1 MQTGNSPSGRLV
13 VSEADVTSRC
23 RCINKP
29 GSYMIFPRANRVE
42 HHLPGFNQGV
52 LAQVLSTPQHGAKFV
67 EHELLVEANGGT
79 EKPRDEAFEQF
90 FFVLEGEIEL
100 GFDGG
105 KPKKMNR
112 GNFCW
117 LPPHCAYQF
126 SNKSNLQSRMV
137 WIRRRYEEVSGIAI
151 PAPIFAHESDVPAQP
166 TDTYM
171 EQHLTPYEQMGFDMG
186 INLQV
191 FEPGIYFSFVEAHV
205 MEHGLYMLDGRG
217 LYWLN
222 HDLIEV
228 QKDDFI
234 YMAPFCPQFF
244 YSTGWEKSA
253 YLLYKDVNR
262 DYTQFL

>member
-1 MQTGNSPSGRLV
+1 MNQPPLSRLI
-13 VSEADVTSRC
+13 VSDADVTSRC
-23 RCINKP
+23 QCINKP

-52 LAQVLSTPQHGAKFV
+52 LAQVLATPQHGAKFV
-67 EHELLVEANGGT
+67 EHELLVAVNGGT
-79 EKPRDEAFEQF
+79 EKPRDEMFEQF
-90 FFVLEGEIEL
+90 FFVLEGEIEFRTA
-100 GFDGG
+100 GSTQ
-105 KPKKMNR
+105 KKMGA

-117 LPPHCAYQF
+117 LPPACAYQF
-126 SNKSNLQSRMV
+126 TNKADSPSRVV
-137 WIRRRYEEVSGIAI
+137 WIRRRYEEVAGIAI
-151 PAPIFAHESDVPAQP
+151 PAPIFAHESDVIANP

-191 FEPGIYFSFVEAHV
+191 FEPGVYFSEVEAHV
-205 MEHGLYMLDGRG
+205 MEHGLYMVAGRG

-228 QKDDFI
+228 TQDDFI
-234 YMAPFCPQFF
+234 YMAPYCPQFF
-244 YSTGWEKSA
+244 YATGWEKSA

-262 DYTQFL
+262 DYTQNL

>member
-1 MQTGNSPSGRLV
+1 MQQAQTAKLIVGD
-13 VSEADVTSRC
+13 ADVTSRC
-23 RCINKP
+23 RCINVP

-42 HHLPGFNQGV
+42 HHLPGFEGV

-67 EHELLVEANGGT
+67 EHELLVEPNGRTQGHRS
-79 EKPRDEAFEQF
+79 EEFEQF
-90 FFVLEGEIEL
+90 FYVLEGGLQFSLE
-100 GFDGG
+100 G
-105 KPKKMNR
+105 KPHKMVQ
-112 GNFCW
+112 GSFAW
-117 LPPHCAYQF
+117 LPPHATYSFCSESEA
-126 SNKSNLQSRMV
+126 LSRVV
-137 WIRRRYEEVSGIAI
+137 WIRRRYVPVEGLAVPAAI
-151 PAPIFAHESDVPAQP
+151 LAHESDVRADP

-171 EQHLTPYEQMGFDMG
+171 EQHLTPYEQLGFDMG

-191 FEPGIYFSFVEAHV
+191 FDPGVYFSFVEAHV
-205 MEHGLYMLDGRG
+205 MEHGLYMVNGRG

-228 QKDDFI
+228 QKDDYI

>member
-1 MQTGNSPSGRLV
+1 MNQGQTAKLI
-13 VSEADVTSRC
+13 VSDADITSRC

-29 GSYMIFPRANRVE
+29 GSYMIFPRSNRVE
-42 HHLPGFNQGV
+42 HHLPGFEGV

-67 EHELLVEANGGT
+67 EHELLVEPNGHTTGQRS
-79 EKPRDEAFEQF
+79 EELEQF
-90 FFVLEGEIEL
+90 FFVLEGRVR
-100 GFDGG
+100 FDLDG
-105 KPKKMNR
+105 KVHKLVQ
-112 GNFCW
+112 GSFTW
-117 LPPHCAYQF
+117 LPPNAAYAF
-126 SNKSNLQSRMV
+126 ASDSDTPSRLI
-137 WIRRRYEEVSGIAI
+137 WIRRRYEKVEGIDV
-151 PAPIFAHESDVPAQP
+151 PDPIVAHESDVPADP

-171 EQHLTPYEQMGFDMG
+171 EQHLTPYEQLGFDMG

-191 FEPGIYFSFVEAHV
+191 FDAGVYFSFVEAHV
-205 MEHGLYMLDGRG
+205 MEHGLYMLYGRG

-244 YSTGWEKSA
+244 YATGWEKSA

-262 DYTQFL
+262 DYTQYL